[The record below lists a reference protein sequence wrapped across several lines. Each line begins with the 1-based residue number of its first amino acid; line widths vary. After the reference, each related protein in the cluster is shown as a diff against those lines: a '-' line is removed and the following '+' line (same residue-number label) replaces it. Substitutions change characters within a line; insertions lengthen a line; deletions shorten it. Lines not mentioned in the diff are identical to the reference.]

1 MSKTK
6 NHNSILFLTTLGLY
20 IGLVM
25 VGGSTSAL
33 AQKTPVRQTVKAAAQ
48 PAGANTKVDFYNEVY
63 VLSVVRLVEELDRLG
78 KRGHFNWASSL
89 NYEIEELYIGDD
101 GYPVSFG
108 SGNIGK
114 AGDTVYGSALKIA
127 NGIFA
132 KKTLF
137 GPADF
142 GSYQLDYKFNLEKDT
157 LDITATVK
165 NPNDHPAFL
174 KWLSAHLAKQSPA
187 AIPGARGKVVAEKT
201 SITTANDQVTIV
213 TRLPRGSIDQLL
225 RS

>member
-1 MSKTK
+1 M
-6 NHNSILFLTTLGLY
+6 FLTTLGLY

-25 VGGSTSAL
+25 VGGSTPAI
-33 AQKTPVRQTVKAAAQ
+33 AQKTPVRQTVRSTAQ
-48 PAGANTKVDFYNEVY
+48 PANAKVDFYNEVY
-63 VLSVVRLVEELDRLG
+63 VLSVVRLVEELDRLAKQG
-78 KRGHFNWASSL
+78 DFNWSSSL
-89 NYEIEELYIGDD
+89 NHEIEGLHIGSD
-101 GYPVSFG
+101 GHPVAFG
-108 SGNIGK
+108 SGDIGK
-114 AGDTVYGSALKIA
+114 AQDIVFNSALNIGR
-127 NGIFA
+127 GIFA

-165 NPNDHPAFL
+165 RPNDHPAFL
-174 KWLSAHLAKQSPA
+174 NWLSAHLTRQSPA
-187 AIPGARGKVVAEKT
+187 NIAAPRNKVVAEQT
-201 SITTANDQVTIV
+201 RVTPANDQVTIV